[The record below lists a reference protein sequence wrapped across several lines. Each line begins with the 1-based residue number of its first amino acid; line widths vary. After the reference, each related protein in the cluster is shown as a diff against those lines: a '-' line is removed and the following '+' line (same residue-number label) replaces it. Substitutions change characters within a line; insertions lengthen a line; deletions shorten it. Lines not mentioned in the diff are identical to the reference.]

1 MVPSDILRTL
11 VGERAEDCGSLTAKH
26 EIGGE
31 PAFHDIFED
40 GCLGVL
46 LARGGRGPVCGVW
59 FEEGIPGQVA
69 SKAKKAG
76 RGDARDGHY
85 IADGRLHS
93 HYRKCHGRRRKD
105 ESNLTE
111 SSYSLI

>member
-1 MVPSDILRTL
+1 M
-11 VGERAEDCGSLTAKH
+11 GERAGDCGSLTAKH

-31 PAFHDIFED
+31 PAFHDLFED

-46 LARGGRGPVCGVW
+46 LARGGRGSGCGVG
-59 FEEGIPGQVA
+59 FEKGIPGQVA
-69 SKAKKAG
+69 GKAKKAG

-93 HYRKCHGRRRKD
+93 QSARRKKKKRTK
-105 ESNLTE
+105 SNLTE